1 MKKIIYTTNKV
12 RTENYF
18 KKFNRIKLL
27 KSLIGNNPII
37 LDIGANKGQSTE
49 EFLKNFKKPKIH
61 CFEPQDQSINILRKK
76 FKNNNKVIINQSAI
90 HNLKK
95 KVKFYYHDFIS
106 PNTSGLS
113 GLYKLNTKS
122 QDSIN
127 LKNLKKEHKK
137 KYVNQL
143 NKFYIL
149 KTSTMKDYI
158 IKNKINNIDLVKI
171 DTQGNEDNI
180 LKGFG
185 KYLKKIKIIVL
196 EIMLYDIYSKKLSF
210 FDIEKILRPYGFEL
224 YDISHISKNPLNG
237 RTDWVDVVYKRSNS

>member
-95 KVKFYYHDFIS
+95 KS
-106 PNTSGLS
+106 
-113 GLYKLNTKS
+113 
-122 QDSIN
+122 
-127 LKNLKKEHKK
+127 
-137 KYVNQL
+137 
-143 NKFYIL
+143 
-149 KTSTMKDYI
+149 
-158 IKNKINNIDLVKI
+158 
-171 DTQGNEDNI
+171 
-180 LKGFG
+180 
-185 KYLKKIKIIVL
+185 
-196 EIMLYDIYSKKLSF
+196 
-210 FDIEKILRPYGFEL
+210 
-224 YDISHISKNPLNG
+224 
-237 RTDWVDVVYKRSNS
+237 